1 MGSQRAGHAWAS
13 EQHALRGQWYLT
25 PNLPWEF
32 YLITLYCLVCSL
44 MLMPLRECW
53 SYLIQLFKL
62 SFERELSP
70 VLTEVEIQFMLLSL
84 FIFCLLGS
92 FSWYILFLLMWSH
105 SVMLISLPT
114 PWMIACQAP
123 LSMGFSRQEYWSG
136 LPFPSPGI
144 FPTQGSNPGLPHCR
158 QTLPFDS
165 YQEIRLY
172 F

>member
-1 MGSQRAGHAWAS
+1 MVKNPPAMRETWVQPLSWEDPLEEGMATHSSIFAWIIPWTEELGGLQSMGSQRVWHAWAS

-32 YLITLYCLVCSL
+32 YLITLYCLVHSL

-92 FSWYILFLLMWSH
+92 FCWYILFLLMWSH
-105 SVMLISLPT
+105 SACSSLS
-114 PWMIACQAP
+114 Q
-123 LSMGFSRQEYWSG
+123 
-136 LPFPSPGI
+136 
-144 FPTQGSNPGLPHCR
+144 PHGW
-158 QTLPFDS
+158 
-165 YQEIRLY
+165 
-172 F
+172 